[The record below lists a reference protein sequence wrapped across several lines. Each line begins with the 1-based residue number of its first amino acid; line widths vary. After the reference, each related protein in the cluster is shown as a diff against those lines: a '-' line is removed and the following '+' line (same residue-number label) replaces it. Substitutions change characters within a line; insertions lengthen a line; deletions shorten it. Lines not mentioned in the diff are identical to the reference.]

1 MKKNHKS
8 LVLLFD
14 WKLWLALSTALLV
27 PRIYEANRVWLV
39 GNMDLTVLALVEQ
52 YRFIELAVEVL
63 NESLPFAVLA
73 LAAQTATRR
82 ELASVLRPVVL
93 FMGGVAGLL
102 TLGIWGMT
110 DLLVDSIGTDQAIV
124 DVTMRYLRVRSL
136 TFCGE

>member
-1 MKKNHKS
+1 
-8 LVLLFD
+8 
-14 WKLWLALSTALLV
+14 
-27 PRIYEANRVWLV
+27 
-39 GNMDLTVLALVEQ
+39 MDLTVLALVEQ